1 MKRVCGIIVAILVAL
16 ALAAPAAAQPAAD
29 TWQAWTWSSV
39 VERLAG
45 WAVEA
50 LGVFGTSETT
60 TDATDGD
67 EPAAP
72 TDDPVLLFTMD
83 GPGNQTEAAP
93 EFDPDG

>member
-1 MKRVCGIIVAILVAL
+1 MKRVCGIIVAFLVAL

-39 VERLAG
+39 VERLTG
-45 WAVEA
+45 WAAEA
-50 LGVFGTSETT
+50 LGVFGTSET

-72 TDDPVLLFTMD
+72 TEDPPVIYTMD
-83 GPGNQTEAAP
+83 GPGEQTEAAP